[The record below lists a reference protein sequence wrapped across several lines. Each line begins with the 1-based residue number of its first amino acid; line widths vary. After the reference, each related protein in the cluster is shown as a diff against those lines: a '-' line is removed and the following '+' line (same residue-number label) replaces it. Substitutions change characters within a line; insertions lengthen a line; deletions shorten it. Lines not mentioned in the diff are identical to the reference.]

1 MNDDVY
7 WLDWTPENADELA
20 ATIIAEEKEGK
31 CPSANKQAIF
41 MFGMPGAG
49 KSHYIEALKKQN
61 PSMLKLSIDEIFMR
75 SPHFDKVVNSQRF
88 NRHEDAFTDN
98 DFMDFGGDV
107 MGYAIERLKKE
118 PYDLVIDGIGGNM
131 LMKIHNYLHNNA
143 YDTKIIIASVPKRIM
158 DMNML
163 TRFIGSRKGE
173 EKHFSFNLMRSQSI
187 VESYARYINLLERN
201 GLNLQIVNP
210 ISQKVLYPK
219 KAKAGKAASAFLREF
234 SRPLNKR
241 ETQELQRRYE
251 LLLPAVDR
259 VENEIERRQLRNALN
274 CCLRPF
280 IAPNYKIS
288 ER

>member
-1 MNDDVY
+1 MKDDAY

-31 CPSANKQAIF
+31 CPSTKKQAIF
-41 MFGMPGAG
+41 VFGMPGAG
-49 KSHYIEALKKQN
+49 KSHYINELKKQN
-61 PSMLKLSIDEIFMR
+61 PSLLKLSIDEIFMR
-75 SPHFDKVVNSQRF
+75 CPHFDKVVKPQRF
-88 NRHEDAFTDN
+88 NHHEDAFTDN

-118 PYDLVIDGIGGNM
+118 PYDLVIDGMGGNM
-131 LMKIHNYLHNNA
+131 LMKMCNYLHKNA
-143 YDTKIIIASVPKRIM
+143 YDTKIVIAAVPKRIM

-163 TRFIGSRKGE
+163 TRFIGARKGE
-173 EKHFSFNLMRSQSI
+173 EKHFSFNLMRLQKI
-187 VESYARYINLLERN
+187 VESYASYINFLERN
-201 GLNLQIVNP
+201 GFNLQIVNP
-210 ISQKVLYPK
+210 TSQKVLYPK
-219 KAKAGKAASAFLREF
+219 KTGKAASAFLHEF
-234 SRPLNKR
+234 SRPLSKR

-251 LLLPAVDR
+251 LLLPSVDR

-280 IAPNYKIS
+280 IAPNYKTS